1 MDDQAT
7 LSHVYPEVIEDL
19 AINEKDQSP
28 VYQTTTT
35 IHGTHPQYHTNIRG
49 LLIHPLTEDTPIP
62 LENAL
67 TQKLPNL
74 AENIP
79 TPEEVASI
87 PGLSHLSTK
96 FPQKQNWPTVLLIGR
111 DCMQVHT
118 QSHPTWSSDNRQLA
132 AKTPLGWVVMGR
144 PAHHTSPLSKDTQKQ
159 PHISKM

>member
-96 FPQKQNWPTVLLIGR
+96 LAYSP
-111 DCMQVHT
+111 
-118 QSHPTWSSDNRQLA
+118 SHREGLYA
-132 AKTPLGWVVMGR
+132 
-144 PAHHTSPLSKDTQKQ
+144 SPHPKP
-159 PHISKM
+159 PHMEQ